1 MKIKHH
7 LRQRCFVIDIDE
19 YNASKTCSCCE
30 RFAPNKVEQ
39 YKNHTIR
46 KMNASHLRNG
56 TVIESKRKREVYK
69 VIRCKNNECK
79 LSCMDRDV
87 NASINMLF
95 LLEKLL
101 GGEKRPTEF
110 SRPKKKRKTK
120 K

>member
-1 MKIKHH
+1 MGFGDFSQKDGLGKKRPKAPILKIKHH

-19 YNASKTCSCCE
+19 YNTSKTCSCCH
-30 RFAPNKVEQ
+30 NKVEQ

-46 KMNASHLRNG
+46 KIKRNG
-56 TVIESKRKREVYK
+56 TVIESKHKRGVYK

-101 GGEKRPTEF
+101 GGEKRPT
-110 SRPKKKRKTK
+110 
-120 K
+120 